1 MPDDR
6 IDRTDFTEIAWENFY
21 NSVDDPDFQRD
32 DAGKIFESLSENL
45 KAIPFGDYFKRYIHR
60 TAGMTD
66 DYQDVPLSEY
76 QQIIKD
82 SFEENCTPVSFE
94 PTTARLSALSK
105 NWLTQQT
112 VRRSVVFLLGFGLRM
127 SVDDVNGFL
136 EKALHEHTFN
146 PKDPFEVIC
155 WYCFRNGLTYPT
167 FKSLLERY
175 NKLEVN
181 TPAPRSVF
189 DDRTT
194 VIRTGM
200 QTIRSDDELM
210 NHLAK
215 LKSGNGLSRMSVSSE
230 LHFRQLYN
238 EARICAAT
246 IMNNL
251 EEERFQTEFSEYRDM
266 LLRDNRVSDEERI
279 RRLNRKREEKRHY
292 CEADVTEADFEHIIC
307 SAVPI
312 GNHGNLMPSKASS
325 LNHSFYGKRFS
336 RQHINDLL
344 SKKVEVDRFDL
355 ITLNFFIFSQKLD
368 RYQNKLRRYD
378 AFMDSTNSILA
389 DCSLGEL
396 YVANPYESFILMCM
410 LSDDPLGTYA
420 DVLELSYQQ

>member
-6 IDRTDFTEIAWENFY
+6 IGGTDFTEMAWENFY
-21 NSVDDPDFQRD
+21 NSVDDPDFQND
-32 DAGKIFESLSENL
+32 DAGLIFESLSENL
-45 KAIPFGDYFKRYIHR
+45 KVIPFGDYLKRYIHR
-60 TAGMTD
+60 ISGMTD
-66 DYQDVPLSEY
+66 DYLSIPLSEY

-112 VRRSVVFLLGFGLRM
+112 VRRNVVFLLGFGLRM
-127 SVDDVNGFL
+127 SEADVNDFL

-146 PKDPFEVIC
+146 PKDPFEVVC
-155 WYCFRNGLTYPT
+155 WYCFRNGFSYPS
-167 FKSLLERY
+167 FKSLWERY
-175 NKLEVN
+175 EKLEVN
-181 TPAPRSVF
+181 PKVSQNVF

-200 QTIRSDDELM
+200 QSIRAEDELF

-215 LKSGNGLSRMSVSSE
+215 LKSSNGLSRMSVSSE

-238 EARICAAT
+238 ESRICAAD

-251 EEERFQTEFSEYRDM
+251 EEERFQTEFYEYRDAI
-266 LLRDNRVSDEERI
+266 LRDNRISDEERV
-279 RRLNRKREEKRHY
+279 RRLNKKREEKKHY
-292 CEADVTEADFEHIIC
+292 SAEDVTEADFEKIIC
-307 SAVPI
+307 SAVPV
-312 GNHGNLMPSKASS
+312 GDHGNLMPAKASS
-325 LNHSFYGKRFS
+325 LNQSFYGKRFS

-368 RYQNKLRRYD
+368 RYSNSLKRYD
-378 AFMDSTNSILA
+378 AFMDSTNAILK

-396 YVANPYESFILMCM
+396 YIANPYESFILMCI
-410 LSDDPLGTYA
+410 LSNDPLGTYA
-420 DVLELSYQQ
+420 DVLELSYKQ